1 MENHNGLKMR
11 ISRLLG
17 SSSCG
22 SCKSRATS
30 DVIARPETLPHTRHH
45 NQLIDLFSPN
55 PHPLPSIFRPK
66 TELFPSPKVPF
77 QSPLLTPQKNDGREC
92 PPASPI
98 SPLITFPKRKKSKKK
113 RNKSTQLLKRANSD
127 SYYDDRENDFDDENM
142 ILFSSA
148 SLSSYSSDSFRRNT
162 ANRKVNGPIRRER
175 DMGLA
180 PLQGKVR
187 ASFVVKKRSSDPY
200 DDFRNSMVEMIVE
213 RQIFGARD
221 LEDLLETF
229 LSLNSYHHHGVI
241 VQVFTEI
248 WNALFCKLS

>member
-1 MENHNGLKMR
+1 M
-11 ISRLLG
+11 
-17 SSSCG
+17 
-22 SCKSRATS
+22 
-30 DVIARPETLPHTRHH
+30 
-45 NQLIDLFSPN
+45 
-55 PHPLPSIFRPK
+55 
-66 TELFPSPKVPF
+66 
-77 QSPLLTPQKNDGREC
+77 
-92 PPASPI
+92 
-98 SPLITFPKRKKSKKK
+98 
-113 RNKSTQLLKRANSD
+113 LKRANSD
-127 SYYDDRENDFDDENM
+127 SYYDDRVNDFDDENM
-142 ILFSSA
+142 ILFSSV
-148 SLSSYSSDSFRRNT
+148 SLSSYSSDSFRRNR
-162 ANRKVNGPIRRER
+162 ANREVNGIIRRER